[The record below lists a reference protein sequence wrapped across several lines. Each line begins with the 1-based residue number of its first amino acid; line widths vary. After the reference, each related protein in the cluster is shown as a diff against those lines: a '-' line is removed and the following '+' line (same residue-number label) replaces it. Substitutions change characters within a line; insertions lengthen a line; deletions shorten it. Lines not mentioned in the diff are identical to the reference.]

1 MLQKP
6 KKKAPM
12 ITIVAP
18 PGVGKTTMGGL
29 FPKPVFIQAE
39 DAQTVFEA
47 WDEDVQPAFMER
59 LPRAR
64 KDVSTKGTILEQL
77 RWLISNEHDRETLVI
92 DSVTTLNTMFEH
104 ELCVKYDVD
113 NVADAAGGFHKGF
126 IAVSEMHGEVRSA
139 CEVLRDR
146 KGMTIVFLAHI
157 GIHKIK
163 SSPDSDEYAVWS
175 LDMPEKSVHNYVNQV
190 DAVLYI
196 KKDAIVTGKEVNKK
210 GQVTKYGKLMDTG
223 DRTIISTGDGRIG
236 YLNCK
241 TRYAMPAEIPL
252 PLGENPILQYIPYFN
267 KQEQ

>member
-18 PGVGKTTMGGL
+18 PGVGKTTLGGL
-29 FPKPVFIQAE
+29 FPNPVFIQAE
-39 DAQTVFEA
+39 DAQTVFEGWA
-47 WDEDVQPAFMER
+47 EDVQPDFMPR

-64 KDVSTKGTILEQL
+64 KEPVASPRAAIMEQL
-77 RWLISNEHDRETLVI
+77 RWLITNDHDRQTLVI
-92 DSVTTLNTMFEH
+92 DSVTTLNTMFEN

-146 KGMTIVFLAHI
+146 KGMAIVFLAHM
-157 GIHKIK
+157 GTHKVK
-163 SSPDSDEYAVWS
+163 FSPESDEYAVHS
-175 LDMPEKSVHNYVNQV
+175 LEMNEKSVHNYVNQV

-196 KKDAIVTGKEVNKK
+196 RKETFVTGKEVNKK

-223 DRTIISTGDGRIG
+223 NRFLITTGDGRVG
-236 YLNCK
+236 YWNCK
-241 TRYAMPAEIPL
+241 NRYSMPPELDL
-252 PLGENPILQYIPYFN
+252 PLGE
-267 KQEQ
+267 